1 MKKDITFDVRPIYHS
16 HDIKFIEA
24 RATHF
29 DLDNRKLF
37 IEQGNYKRI
46 FSKPY
51 STTTMTTPLT
61 YETFKTKVFDFE
73 KNKEWKFEGDK
84 PCLIDFWAAWCG
96 PCRMIAPVLEELS
109 EEYKDEINI
118 YKVDTEAEQELA
130 AMFGIRS
137 IPSLLFV
144 PMNGKPQMAT
154 GALPKNIL
162 KEIIDKELLGKKI
175 ITSI

>member
-1 MKKDITFDVRPIYHS
+1 
-16 HDIKFIEA
+16 
-24 RATHF
+24 
-29 DLDNRKLF
+29 
-37 IEQGNYKRI
+37 
-46 FSKPY
+46 
-51 STTTMTTPLT
+51 MTTALT
-61 YETFKTKVFDFE
+61 LETFKTKVFDFE
-73 KNKEWKFEGDK
+73 KNQDWKFEGDK

-109 EEYKDEINI
+109 EEYKDQINI

-144 PMNGKPQMAT
+144 PMNGKPQMAA

-175 ITSI
+175 VTSIWARWKVF